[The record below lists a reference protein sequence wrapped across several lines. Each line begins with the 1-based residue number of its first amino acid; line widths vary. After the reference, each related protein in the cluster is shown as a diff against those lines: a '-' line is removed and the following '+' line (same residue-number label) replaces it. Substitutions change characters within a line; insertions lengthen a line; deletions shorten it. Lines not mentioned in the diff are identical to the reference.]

1 MFTLHAFKHKS
12 CFAIGS
18 LWKNVALTMR
28 AGAAQGQTLLFEF
41 VGLVFATS
49 AVAIAAVAALLSVRA
64 GQVRSLGIM
73 RGLAVLPGL
82 LVLQTA
88 LLTYGRAVWPGD
100 PKTLLVLAAVLPSVG
115 TVRMHVTGLLQLHTL
130 PSREMLAL
138 AQSAQIF
145 AGSACIALG
154 GLAGFALNKGCGR
167 GCSPIGLPAG
177 HAELFAPGS
186 CRGCGWPFVVVVSVL
201 EAARLALS
209 ALKLWLHKHENIAIP

>member
-1 MFTLHAFKHKS
+1 MLPPADS
-12 CFAIGS
+12 
-18 LWKNVALTMR
+18 
-28 AGAAQGQTLLFEF
+28 QGQTLLFEF

-49 AVAIAAVAALLSVRA
+49 AVCIAAVAALLSVRP

-82 LVLQTA
+82 LVLQIA
-88 LLTYGRAVWPGD
+88 LLTYGRAHWPGD
-100 PKTLLVLAAVLPSVG
+100 PCALLFLAAVLPSVG

-130 PSREMLAL
+130 PSRETLSL

-167 GCSPIGLPAG
+167 GCTPVGYPVGSAGLPA
-177 HAELFAPGS
+177 PGG
-186 CRGCGWPFVVVVSVL
+186 CRGCGWPFVVVVCVL
-201 EAARLALS
+201 EAVRLALS
-209 ALKLWLHKHENIAIP
+209 SLMLWLHKHENIAIP